1 MREVSIKMVR
11 EKEIDYGIEVI
22 SSPNDVY
29 TVLNNYIGNSDR
41 ERLVV
46 ICLDV
51 KNNIN
56 AINTVSVGNISSSIC
71 HPREVF
77 KPAFLSN
84 SAAIILGH
92 NHPSGSI
99 EPSEDDIKITKK
111 IAECGEL
118 LDVTLLDHIIIGYN
132 SYCSLKEEDI
142 F

>member
-1 MREVSIKMVR
+1 MKEVRIKMVR

-22 SSPNDVY
+22 SSPEDAY
-29 TVLNNYIGNSDR
+29 TVLSNYIGDSDR

-56 AINTVSVGNISSSIC
+56 AINTVSVGNLNSSIC
-71 HPREVF
+71 HPREIF

-99 EPSEDDIKITKK
+99 EPSKDDIKITKK
-111 IAECGEL
+111 IDECG
-118 LDVTLLDHIIIGYN
+118 
-132 SYCSLKEEDI
+132 
-142 F
+142 